1 MAERAQPTTGEIVAM
16 VGAAVVLIGSFMP
29 VYKVDE
35 QGFDESWSAWSNA
48 WSLFPLLTLCVLFA
62 VAIGVIIALT
72 RFGNVNL
79 PERVWIFTMNQ
90 LGVVLSL
97 LIALTALCYVIR
109 DMGEGLDKGIGGWL
123 VVLGAIALAVG
134 EIMSQNQDAGAK
146 A

>member
-29 VYKVDE
+29 VYKVEE

-48 WSLFPLLTLCVLFA
+48 WSLFPLLTLCVIFA

-90 LGVVLSL
+90 LGIVLSL
-97 LIALTALCYVIR
+97 LIAVTALFYVIR
-109 DMGEGLDKGIGGWL
+109 DMGGGIDKGIGGWL
-123 VVLGAIALAVG
+123 IVLGAAALAAG
-134 EIMSQNQDAGAK
+134 EIMSQNQNAGAQ